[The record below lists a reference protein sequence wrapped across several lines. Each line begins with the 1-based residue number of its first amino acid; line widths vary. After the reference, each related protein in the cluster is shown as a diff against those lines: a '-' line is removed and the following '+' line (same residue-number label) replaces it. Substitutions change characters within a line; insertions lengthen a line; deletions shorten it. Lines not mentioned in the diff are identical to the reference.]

1 MILYANCHLAK
12 FVDIEV
18 PQAVLPDSAFE
29 AFLHNLVLELQPYNK
44 LWIGYC
50 SCETSMFP

>member
-1 MILYANCHLAK
+1 
-12 FVDIEV
+12 VDIEV

-29 AFLHNLVLELQPYNK
+29 AFLQNLVLELQPYNK